1 VKTSTEE
8 NMDSQKKTGSEQ
20 GTNHD
25 IKATS
30 PNGLTAEKIHD
41 KPDRKEHQLAIMH
54 KLCFQVPT
62 ALWCDHRFGEKGIS
76 HPNKQKIQSKP
87 RGY

>member
-1 VKTSTEE
+1 MIHLTTIHYPETACSE
-8 NMDSQKKTGSEQ
+8 NKYRGEHGQTKETGSEQ

-30 PNGLTAEKIHD
+30 PNGLTAAKIHD
-41 KPDRKEHQLAIMH
+41 KPDRQEHQLAIMH

-62 ALWCDHRFGEKGIS
+62 AL
-76 HPNKQKIQSKP
+76 
-87 RGY
+87 